1 MAKGSNKKAK
11 SQQGSK
17 NAAGATGTQSQKQP
31 PAPQPAPATPENS
44 GLLQKVLDGVE
55 KVGNKVPHPVLMFF
69 YLMIGVIVLSA
80 LLSLLGISVTEQV
93 AVPVPVEV
101 TPDFYEDVSEYT
113 LSGAGT
119 EPVDFVIQE
128 QTITINSLLSIEG
141 IRFLFTSFVPNFQG
155 FGALAVTLIAMMGAG
170 AAEVAGL
177 LAALIRLLVKVA
189 PRALIAYLIVFV
201 GVLSSVASDAGYL
214 ILIPLGAAAFLAVG
228 RHPIAGL
235 AAGFG
240 GVAAVFMANL
250 IPTPND
256 AMLIEITNES
266 IALAGGAP
274 ISITADYFFQAVSA
288 LVMTVVV
295 GIVIVRVVE
304 PRLGKYD
311 PSQAGDPDQATAA
324 DEVDPKL
331 EARGLRR
338 AGLAFLAVL
347 GVVMLATLPPGA
359 PLRDPATGAIIGQ
372 TPFMQSLLFIVMLC
386 FFIPG
391 IAYGSAIGKYKHA
404 NDVIAAVVKTFA
416 GLGGLIFMLLMI
428 SQFIAYFNYSNL
440 PALIA
445 TALAGWLG
453 EAGIPAIPLL
463 VGFVLVIVLLDFI
476 MPGSLAKWAIF
487 APIFVPL
494 FIRLGVPAQTVFAA
508 YRVGDS
514 PINTLTPLMVY
525 FPVIVAFAQRYQKN
539 AGVGSL
545 VALMLPIAVVVLI
558 AWLAFFILWFLLG
571 IPLGPGYP
579 VRI

>member
-1 MAKGSNKKAK
+1 MTAQTAVEPRKRS
-11 SQQGSK
+11 
-17 NAAGATGTQSQKQP
+17 P
-31 PAPQPAPATPENS
+31 IDR
-44 GLLQKVLDGVE
+44 LLDTVE
-55 KVGNKVPHPVLMFF
+55 RVGNKVPHPVLMFL

-80 LLSLLGISVTEQV
+80 ILSFFGVSVTEQI

-101 TPDFYEDVSEYT
+101 TPDFYEDGSEYT
-113 LSGAGT
+113 LSGI
-119 EPVDFVIQE
+119 ENDDVQFVIVE
-128 QTITINSLLSIEG
+128 QTISINSLLNIEG

-177 LAALIRLLVKVA
+177 LAALIRKLVQVA
-189 PRALIAYLIVFV
+189 PRALIAYLIVFI
-201 GVLSSVASDAGYL
+201 GVLASVASDAGYL

-250 IPTPND
+250 IPTPTD
-256 AMLIEITNES
+256 AMLFEITNEA

-274 ISITADYFFQAVSA
+274 ISITADYFFQAASA
-288 LVMTVVV
+288 IVMTLVV
-295 GIVIVRVVE
+295 GFVIVRIVE

-311 PSQAGDPDQATAA
+311 PSEAGDPEQAAA
-324 DEVDPKL
+324 TDEVAPEL
-331 EARGLRR
+331 EARGLKR
-338 AGLAFLAVL
+338 AGLAFLGVL
-347 GVVMLATLPPGA
+347 GIVLLATLPPGA
-359 PLRDPATGAIIGQ
+359 PLRDPVTGDIIGQ
-372 TPFMQSLLFIVMLC
+372 TPFMSSLLFIVMLC
-386 FFIPG
+386 FFVPG
-391 IAYGSAIGKYKHA
+391 VAYGTAVGKYKSA
-404 NDVIAAVVKTFA
+404 NDVIAAVIKTFS
-416 GLGGLIFMLLMI
+416 GLGGLIFTLLMI

-440 PALIA
+440 PSYIA
-445 TALAGWLG
+445 TVLAEWLG
-453 EAGIPAIPLL
+453 QAGIPAIPLL
-463 VGFVLVIVLLDFI
+463 VGFIFVIVVLDLI

-514 PINTLTPLMVY
+514 PMNTLTPLMVY
-525 FPVIVAFAQRYQKN
+525 FPVIVIFAQRYQKS

-545 VALMLPIAVVVLI
+545 VALMLPIAMIVLI
-558 AWLAFFILWFLLG
+558 AWLIFFILWFVLG

-579 VRI
+579 VSL

>member
-1 MAKGSNKKAK
+1 MTA
-11 SQQGSK
+11 QT
-17 NAAGATGTQSQKQP
+17 AAEQRKRSPIDK
-31 PAPQPAPATPENS
+31 
-44 GLLQKVLDGVE
+44 LLDAVE
-55 KVGNKVPHPVLMFF
+55 RVGNKVPHPVLMFF
-69 YLMIGVIVLSA
+69 YLMIGVILLSA
-80 LLSLLGISVTEQV
+80 ILSFFGLSVTEQI
-93 AVPVPVEV
+93 AVPVPMEV
-101 TPDFYEDVSEYT
+101 TPDFYEDVSAYT
-113 LSGAGT
+113 LSGVGIDD
-119 EPVDFVIQE
+119 VKYVIME
-128 QTITINSLLSIEG
+128 QTISIKSLLSIEG
-141 IRFLFTSFVPNFQG
+141 IRFLFTSFVSNFQS

-177 LAALIRLLVKVA
+177 LAALIRKLVQVA

-201 GVLSSVASDAGYL
+201 GTLSSVASDAGYL
-214 ILIPLGAAAFLAVG
+214 ILIPLGATAFLAVG
-228 RHPIAGL
+228 RHPIAGI

-250 IPTPND
+250 IPTPTD
-256 AMLIEITNES
+256 AMLFEITNES

-288 LVMTVVV
+288 VLMTLVV
-295 GIVIVRVVE
+295 GLVVVRVVE

-311 PSQAGDPDQATAA
+311 PSEAGDPEHAAAT
-324 DEVDPKL
+324 DEVDPEL
-331 EARGLRR
+331 ESRGLRR
-338 AGLAFLAVL
+338 AGLALLGVL
-347 GVVMLATLPPGA
+347 GVVLLATLPPGA
-359 PLRDPATGAIIGQ
+359 PLRDPETGAIIGQ

-391 IAYGSAIGKYKHA
+391 VAYGTAVGKYKGA

-440 PALIA
+440 PSFIA
-445 TALAGWLG
+445 TVLAEWLG
-453 EAGIPAIPLL
+453 QAGIPAIPLL
-463 VGFVLVIVLLDFI
+463 VGFVFVIVLLDFI

-525 FPVIVAFAQRYQKN
+525 FPVIVIFAQRYQKT

-545 VALMLPIAVVVLI
+545 VALMLPIAMIVLI
-558 AWLAFFILWFLLG
+558 AWLIFFILWFVAG

>member
-1 MAKGSNKKAK
+1 MTANLKADPGK
-11 SQQGSK
+11 PSFMDK
-17 NAAGATGTQSQKQP
+17 
-31 PAPQPAPATPENS
+31 
-44 GLLQKVLDGVE
+44 LLNTVE
-55 KVGNKVPHPVLMFF
+55 RVGNKVPHPVLMFF
-69 YLMIGVIVLSA
+69 YLIIGVIVLSA
-80 LLSLLGISVTEQV
+80 LLSLMGVSVTELI

-113 LSGAGT
+113 LSGVGIKD
-119 EPVDFVIQE
+119 VDYVIVE
-128 QTITINSLLSIEG
+128 QTTAIRSLLSIEG
-141 IRFLFTSFVPNFQG
+141 IRFIFESFVPNFQG

-177 LAALIRLLVKVA
+177 MAALIRKLVKVA
-189 PRALIAYLIVFV
+189 PRALIAYLIVFI
-201 GVLSSVASDAGYL
+201 GVLASVASDAGYL

-250 IPTPND
+250 IPTPTD
-256 AMLIEITNES
+256 AMLFEITNEA
-266 IALAGGAP
+266 IALTGGAP
-274 ISITADYFFQAVSA
+274 ISLTADYFFQAASA
-288 LVMTVVV
+288 ILMTVVV
-295 GIVIVRVVE
+295 GFVIVRVVE

-311 PSQAGDPDQATAA
+311 PAEAGDPAQAAAA
-324 DEVDPKL
+324 DEIDPAI

-338 AGLAFLAVL
+338 AGLAFLIVL
-347 GVVMLATLPPGA
+347 GVVLLATLPPGA
-359 PLRDPATGAIIGQ
+359 PLRDPETGSIIGQ
-372 TPFMQSLLFIVMLC
+372 TPFMNSLLFIVMLC
-386 FFIPG
+386 FLVPG
-391 IAYGSAIGKYKHA
+391 IAFGSAVGKYKGP

-416 GLGGLIFMLLMI
+416 GLGVLIFTLLMI

-440 PALIA
+440 PTIIA
-445 TALAGWLG
+445 TTLADLLG
-453 EAGIPAIPLL
+453 TAGIPAIPLL
-463 VGFVLVIVLLDFI
+463 IGFVLVIVLLDFI

-494 FIRLGVPAQTVFAA
+494 FIQLGVPAQTLFAA

-525 FPVIVAFAQRYQKN
+525 FPVIVVFAQRYQKK

-545 VALMLPIAVVVLI
+545 VALMLPIAGIVLVV
-558 AWLAFFILWFLLG
+558 WLLFLILWFVLG

-579 VRI
+579 VSM

>member
-1 MAKGSNKKAK
+1 MT
-11 SQQGSK
+11 
-17 NAAGATGTQSQKQP
+17 TGT
-31 PAPQPAPATPENS
+31 ATDPGKRS
-44 GLLQKVLDGVE
+44 FMDRLLDTVE
-55 KVGNKVPHPVLMFF
+55 RVGNKVPHPVLMFS
-69 YLMIGVIVLSA
+69 YLIIGVIVLSA
-80 LLSLLGISVTEQV
+80 ILSLTGISVTEQI
-93 AVPVPVEV
+93 AVPVPQEV
-101 TPDFYEDVSEYT
+101 TPDFYEDTYEYT
-113 LSGAGT
+113 LSGVGSQDV
-119 EPVDFVIQE
+119 EFEIQE
-128 QTITINSLLSIEG
+128 RTITINSLLNIDG

-177 LAALIRLLVKVA
+177 MAPLIRMLVRVA
-189 PRALIAYLIVFV
+189 PRPLIAFLIVFI
-201 GVLSSVASDAGYL
+201 GVLASVASDAGYL

-240 GVAAVFMANL
+240 GVAAAFMANL
-250 IPTPND
+250 IPTPTD
-256 AMLIEITNES
+256 AMLFEITNES
-266 IALAGGAP
+266 IGLAGGTP
-274 ISITADYFFQAVSA
+274 ISITADYYFQAASTILLT
-288 LVMTVVV
+288 LVI
-295 GIVIVRVVE
+295 GFVIVRVVE

-311 PSQAGDPDQATAA
+311 PSQAGDPAQATAA
-324 DEVDPKL
+324 DEIDPEL

-338 AGLAFLAVL
+338 AGLAFLGVLAVVL
-347 GVVMLATLPPGA
+347 LATLPPGA
-359 PLRDPATGAIIGQ
+359 PLRDPETGSIIGQ
-372 TPFMQSLLFIVMLC
+372 TPFMSSLLFIVMLC

-391 IAYGSAIGKYKHA
+391 IAFGSVVGKYKGP

-440 PALIA
+440 PSFIA
-445 TALAGWLG
+445 TVLAEWLG
-453 EAGIPAIPLL
+453 QAGIPAIPLL
-463 VGFVLVIVLLDFI
+463 IGFVLVIVLLDFI
-476 MPGSLAKWAIF
+476 IPGSLAKWAIF

-525 FPVIVAFAQRYQKN
+525 FPVIVAFAQRYQKS

-545 VALMLPIAVVVLI
+545 VALMLPVAVAVLI
-558 AWLAFFILWFLLG
+558 AWLAFLILWFLLG

-579 VRI
+579 VSM

>member
-1 MAKGSNKKAK
+1 MAEKA
-11 SQQGSK
+11 
-17 NAAGATGTQSQKQP
+17 AAELNGPSFMDK
-31 PAPQPAPATPENS
+31 
-44 GLLQKVLDGVE
+44 LLNTVE
-55 KVGNKVPHPVLMFF
+55 RVGNKVPHPVLMFF

-80 LLSLLGISVTEQV
+80 VLSLFNVSVTEQI
-93 AVPVPVEV
+93 AVPAPILV
-101 TPDFYEDVSEYT
+101 TPDFYEDVSQYT
-113 LSGAGT
+113 LSGVGGIT
-119 EPVDFVIQE
+119 DVDYVIKE
-128 QTITINSLLSIEG
+128 QTIAIRSLLNIDG
-141 IRFLFTSFVPNFQG
+141 IRFLFTSFVANFQG

-177 LAALIRLLVKVA
+177 MAALIRKLVQVA
-189 PRALIAYLIVFV
+189 PRALIAYIIVFI

-256 AMLIEITNES
+256 AMLFEITNES

-274 ISITADYFFQAVSA
+274 ISLTADYFFQAASA
-288 LVMTVVV
+288 IVMTVVV

-311 PSQAGDPDQATAA
+311 PTQAGDPDQAAAA
-324 DEVDPKL
+324 DEVDPAL

-347 GVVMLATLPPGA
+347 GVVLLATLPPGA
-359 PLRDPATGAIIGQ
+359 PLRDPQTGAIIGQ

-391 IAYGSAIGKYKHA
+391 VAYGSAIGKYKSA
-404 NDVIAAVVKTFA
+404 NDVIAAVVKTFS

-440 PALIA
+440 PAVIA
-445 TALAGWLG
+445 TALASWLG
-453 EAGIPAIPLL
+453 QAGIPAIPLL
-463 VGFVLVIVLLDFI
+463 VGFILVIVVLDFI

-494 FIRLGVPAQTVFAA
+494 FIQLGVPAQTVFAA

-525 FPVIVAFAQRYQKN
+525 FPVIVAFAQRYQKT

-545 VALMLPIAVVVLI
+545 VALMLPIAAVALV
-558 AWLAFFILWFLLG
+558 AWLIFFILWFVVG

-579 VRI
+579 VRF

>member
-1 MAKGSNKKAK
+1 MDK
-11 SQQGSK
+11 
-17 NAAGATGTQSQKQP
+17 
-31 PAPQPAPATPENS
+31 
-44 GLLQKVLDGVE
+44 LLDTVE
-55 KVGNKVPHPVLMFF
+55 RVGNKVPHPVLMFS
-69 YLMIGVIVLSA
+69 YLILGVIVLSA
-80 LLSLLGISVTEQV
+80 ILSLLDVSITEQV

-101 TPDFYEDVSEYT
+101 TPNFYEDVGEYT
-113 LSGAGT
+113 LSGVGT
-119 EPVDFVIQE
+119 EDVDFVIQE
-128 QTITINSLLSIEG
+128 QTVAIKSLLSIDG
-141 IRFLFTSFVPNFQG
+141 IRFLFTSFVPNFQS

-177 LAALIRLLVKVA
+177 MAALIRKLVKVA

-250 IPTPND
+250 IPTPTD
-256 AMLIEITNES
+256 AMLFEITNES
-266 IALAGGAP
+266 IALTGGAP
-274 ISITADYFFQAVSA
+274 ISITADYFFQAASA
-288 LVMTVVV
+288 LLMTVVV
-295 GIVIVRVVE
+295 GVVIVRVVE

-311 PSQAGDPDQATAA
+311 PAQAGDPNHAAAA
-324 DEVDPKL
+324 DEIDPDL

-347 GVVMLATLPPGA
+347 GVVLLATLPPSA
-359 PLRDPATGAIIGQ
+359 PLRDPQTGAIIGQ

-391 IAYGSAIGKYKHA
+391 VAYGSAVGKYQGP

-428 SQFIAYFNYSNL
+428 SQFIAYFNYTNM
-440 PALIA
+440 PAVIA
-445 TALAGWLG
+445 TALAAWLG
-453 EAGIPAIPLL
+453 QAGIPAIPLL
-463 VGFVLVIVLLDFI
+463 VGFVLVIVVLDFI
-476 MPGSLAKWAIF
+476 IPGSLAKWAIF

-525 FPVIVAFAQRYQKN
+525 FPVIVAFAQRYQKST
-539 AGVGSL
+539 GVGSL
-545 VALMLPIAVVVLI
+545 VALMLPVAGVVLI
-558 AWLAFFILWFLLG
+558 AWLLFLILWFVLG

-579 VRI
+579 VRL

>member
-1 MAKGSNKKAK
+1 MT
-11 SQQGSK
+11 
-17 NAAGATGTQSQKQP
+17 AGTTAGPDKPSFMDRMLNT
-31 PAPQPAPATPENS
+31 
-44 GLLQKVLDGVE
+44 VE
-55 KVGNKVPHPVLMFF
+55 RVGNKVPHPVLMFA
-69 YLMIGVIVLSA
+69 YLILGVIVLSA
-80 LLSLLGISVTEQV
+80 ILGLMGISVTEQI

-113 LSGAGT
+113 LSGVGT
-119 EPVDFVIQE
+119 QDIDFVIKE
-128 QTITINSLLSIEG
+128 QTIPIKSLLSIDG

-170 AAEVAGL
+170 AADVAGL
-177 LAALIRLLVKVA
+177 LAALIRKLVQVA
-189 PRALIAYLIVFV
+189 PRPLIAYLIVFV

-214 ILIPLGAAAFLAVG
+214 ILIPLGAAAFLAVK

-250 IPTPND
+250 IPTPTD
-256 AMLIEITNES
+256 AMLFEITNES
-266 IALAGGAP
+266 IALAGGTP
-274 ISITADYFFQAVSA
+274 ISITADYFFQVVSTI
-288 LVMTVVV
+288 LMTLVV

-311 PSQAGDPDQATAA
+311 PTQAGDPEHAAAA
-324 DEVDPKL
+324 DAIDPAL

-338 AGLAFLAVL
+338 AGLAFLVVL
-347 GVVMLATLPPGA
+347 GVVLLATLPPGA
-359 PLRDPATGAIIGQ
+359 PLRDPETGSIIGQ
-372 TPFMQSLLFIVMLC
+372 TPFMQSLLFIVMLF

-391 IAYGSAIGKYKHA
+391 VAFGLAVGKYKGA

-416 GLGGLIFMLLMI
+416 GLGGLIFMLLLI
-428 SQFIAYFNYSNL
+428 SQFIAYFNYTNM
-440 PALIA
+440 PAVLA
-445 TALAGWLG
+445 TTLADWLG
-453 EAGIPAIPLL
+453 NAGIPAIPLL
-463 VGFVLVIVLLDFI
+463 IGFVLVIVVLDFI

-525 FPVIVAFAQRYQKN
+525 FPVIVAFAQRYDKKS
-539 AGVGSL
+539 GVGSL
-545 VALMLPIAVVVLI
+545 VALMLPVAAVVLV
-558 AWLAFFILWFLLG
+558 AWLALLILWFVLG

-579 VRI
+579 VRV

>member
-1 MAKGSNKKAK
+1 MLN
-11 SQQGSK
+11 
-17 NAAGATGTQSQKQP
+17 T
-31 PAPQPAPATPENS
+31 
-44 GLLQKVLDGVE
+44 VE
-55 KVGNKVPHPVLMFF
+55 RVGNKVPHPVLMFA
-69 YLMIGVIVLSA
+69 YLILGVIVLSA
-80 LLSLLGISVTEQV
+80 ILGLMGISVTEQI

-113 LSGAGT
+113 LSGVGAQD
-119 EPVDFVIQE
+119 VDFVIKE
-128 QTITINSLLSIEG
+128 QTIPIKSLLSIDG
-141 IRFLFTSFVPNFQG
+141 IRFLFTFFVPNFQG

-170 AAEVAGL
+170 AADVAGL
-177 LAALIRLLVKVA
+177 LAALIRKLVQVA
-189 PRALIAYLIVFV
+189 PRPLIAYLIVFV

-214 ILIPLGAAAFLAVG
+214 ILIPLGAAAFLAVK

-250 IPTPND
+250 IPTPTD
-256 AMLIEITNES
+256 AMLFEITNES
-266 IALAGGAP
+266 IALAGGTP
-274 ISITADYFFQAVSA
+274 ISITADYFFQVVSA
-288 LVMTVVV
+288 ILMTLVV

-311 PSQAGDPDQATAA
+311 PTQAGDPEHAAAA
-324 DEVDPKL
+324 DEIDPAL

-338 AGLAFLAVL
+338 AGLAFLVVL
-347 GVVMLATLPPGA
+347 GVVLLATLPPGA
-359 PLRDPATGAIIGQ
+359 PLRDPETGSIIGQ
-372 TPFMQSLLFIVMLC
+372 TPFMQSLLFIVMLF

-391 IAYGSAIGKYKHA
+391 VAFGLAVGKYKGA

-416 GLGGLIFMLLMI
+416 GLGGLIFMLLLI
-428 SQFIAYFNYSNL
+428 SQFIAYFNYTNM
-440 PALIA
+440 PAVLA
-445 TALAGWLG
+445 TTLADWLG
-453 EAGIPAIPLL
+453 NAGIPAIPLL
-463 VGFVLVIVLLDFI
+463 IGFVLVIVVLDFI

-525 FPVIVAFAQRYQKN
+525 FPVIVAFAQRYDKKS
-539 AGVGSL
+539 GVGSL
-545 VALMLPIAVVVLI
+545 VALMLPVAAVVLV
-558 AWLAFFILWFLLG
+558 AWLALLILWFVLG

-579 VRI
+579 VRV

>member
-1 MAKGSNKKAK
+1 MTANTTIDRAKPSFMDR
-11 SQQGSK
+11 
-17 NAAGATGTQSQKQP
+17 
-31 PAPQPAPATPENS
+31 
-44 GLLQKVLDGVE
+44 LLNTVE
-55 KVGNKVPHPVLMFF
+55 RVGNKVPHPVLMFF
-69 YLMIGVIVLSA
+69 YLILGVIVLSA
-80 LLSLLGISVTEQV
+80 VLALLGVSVTEQI

-101 TPDFYEDVSEYT
+101 TPDFYEDVSEYS
-113 LSGAGT
+113 LYGAGT
-119 EPVDFVIQE
+119 EDVEYEIKE
-128 QTITINSLLSIEG
+128 QTIAIQSLLSIDG

-155 FGALAVTLIAMMGAG
+155 FGALAVTLIAMLGAG

-177 LAALIRLLVKVA
+177 MAALIRKLVKVA
-189 PRALIAYLIVFV
+189 PHALIAYLIVFV
-201 GVLSSVASDAGYL
+201 GVLASVASDAGYL

-240 GVAAVFMANL
+240 GVAAAFMANL

-256 AMLIEITNES
+256 AMLFEITNEA
-266 IALAGGAP
+266 IGLTGGAP
-274 ISITADYFFQAVSA
+274 ISITADYFFQAASS
-288 LVMTVVV
+288 LLLTVVI
-295 GIVIVRVVE
+295 GFVIVRIVE

-311 PSQAGDPDQATAA
+311 PAQAGDPAQAAAA
-324 DEVDPKL
+324 DEIDPAL

-338 AGLAFLAVL
+338 AGLAFLVVL
-347 GVVMLATLPPGA
+347 GIVLLATVPPGA
-359 PLRDPATGAIIGQ
+359 PLRDPETGSIIGQ

-386 FFIPG
+386 FLIPG
-391 IAYGSAIGKYKHA
+391 MAFGSATGRYKGP

-440 PALIA
+440 PSVIA
-445 TALAGWLG
+445 TALAEWLG
-453 EAGIPAIPLL
+453 NAGIPAIPLL
-463 VGFVLVIVLLDFI
+463 IGFVLVIVVLDFI
-476 MPGSLAKWAIF
+476 IPGSLAKWAIF

-494 FIRLGVPAQTVFAA
+494 FVRLGVPAQTVFAA

-539 AGVGSL
+539 SGVGSL
-545 VALMLPIAVVVLI
+545 VALMLPIAGVVLVV
-558 AWLAFFILWFLLG
+558 WLAFLILWFVLG

-579 VRI
+579 VAF

>member
-1 MAKGSNKKAK
+1 MTAKPKAD
-11 SQQGSK
+11 
-17 NAAGATGTQSQKQP
+17 AGKLSFMDK
-31 PAPQPAPATPENS
+31 
-44 GLLQKVLDGVE
+44 LLDTVE
-55 KVGNKVPHPVLMFF
+55 RVGNKVPHPVLMFS
-69 YLMIGVIVLSA
+69 YLIVGVIVLSA
-80 LLSLLGISVTEQV
+80 VLSLMGVSVTELI

-113 LSGAGT
+113 LSGGGT
-119 EPVDFVIQE
+119 EDVEYEIKE
-128 QTITINSLLSIEG
+128 QTIAIESLLSIDG

-177 LAALIRLLVKVA
+177 LAALIRKLVKVA
-189 PRALIAYLIVFV
+189 PRSLIAYLIVFV
-201 GVLSSVASDAGYL
+201 GVLASVASDAGYL
-214 ILIPLGAAAFLAVG
+214 ILIPLAATAFLAVG

-256 AMLIEITNES
+256 AMLFEITNES
-266 IALAGGAP
+266 IALTGGVP

-288 LVMTVVV
+288 VLMTLVV
-295 GIVIVRVVE
+295 GFVIERVVE
-304 PRLGKYD
+304 PRLGKYN
-311 PSQAGDPDQATAA
+311 PAEAGDPDQAAAA
-324 DEVDPKL
+324 DEIDPAL

-338 AGLAFLAVL
+338 AGIAFLIVLGAVL
-347 GVVMLATLPPGA
+347 LATLPPGA
-359 PLRDPATGAIIGQ
+359 PLRDPETGSIIGQ
-372 TPFMQSLLFIVMLC
+372 TPFMGSLLFIVMLC

-391 IAYGSAIGKYKHA
+391 VAYGAAIGKYKGP

-416 GLGGLIFMLLMI
+416 GLGGLIFMLMMI
-428 SQFIAYFNYSNL
+428 SQFIAYFNYSNM
-440 PALIA
+440 PSVIA
-445 TALAGWLG
+445 TTLADWLSQ
-453 EAGIPAIPLL
+453 AGIPSIPLL
-463 VGFVLVIVLLDFI
+463 IGFVLVIVVLDFI

-525 FPVIVAFAQRYQKN
+525 FPVIVTFAQRYQKK

-545 VALMLPIAVVVLI
+545 VALMLPVAAIVLVV
-558 AWLAFFILWFLLG
+558 WLVFLILWFVLG

-579 VRI
+579 VSI